1 MMLGDVKAIGRPS
14 KIVAP
19 KPRRVLPLPKALL
32 YTLTECQQED
42 SNACFKSVPPYRAN
56 VKADHS
62 PSYANVYPL
71 FRPENPIPSE
81 HDVVS
86 HDHFL
91 NINYKNFCAQLYKDS
106 GIAHSI

>member
-1 MMLGDVKAIGRPS
+1 MLGDVKAIGRPS

-19 KPRRVLPLPKALL
+19 KPRRVLPLPKALI
-32 YTLTECQQED
+32 YTMTECHEE
-42 SNACFKSVPPYRAN
+42 SNAFFKSVPPYRA
-56 VKADHS
+56 VTKADNS

-71 FRPENPIPSE
+71 LRPENPIPNE
-81 HDVVS
+81 HDMVC